1 MTIDVRTLHLLEHAQ
16 RLEEAVRAVL
26 PSVTN
31 TEIREKNELAVEI
44 HMGVIIG
51 LTGDIKGKLVLSG
64 VEDTFQG
71 ISEMMYGMRLEGAML
86 ESFTGELGNM
96 IGGNFSI
103 MLSKINVSTD
113 ITAPTIIQGN
123 ARISGYRSGVL
134 IKTLLQNNHQVEFYY
149 LHEY

>member
-1 MTIDVRTLHLLEHAQ
+1 
-16 RLEEAVRAVL
+16 
-26 PSVTN
+26 
-31 TEIREKNELAVEI
+31 
-44 HMGVIIG
+44 MGVIIG